1 VNERRDHGRGDILFG
16 LGWFVGLYTHDLITS
31 YWLLTSALRKVKG
44 APDVTRAVVWAVFEQ
59 LARML
64 GAYLLMGLVAG
75 AMLLLARRAF
85 GGSDRPVRWRIGL
98 LALVTLWIWGRGAV
112 LWPRMYLGGLG
123 SDWFGNRAEVW
134 WFDALLVL
142 CVAALAVWRRSVLSV
157 RHLLATLAGA
167 IAISFADA
175 HPPATKPVTNAG
187 PNVLLVGFDALRPDH
202 LKSFGYERDT
212 APRLDAF
219 LARSTVY
226 TDAFTP
232 LARTWPAWMSVLTGA
247 EPVVHGQRD
256 SLPDI
261 GDERP
266 SVPMITDVLR
276 DAGIYTSFVTDDS
289 RFSYMLPS
297 HNFQGIEQPLL
308 GIASFVFSRNQPMFR
323 SFFNFMNG
331 PFGWWLVP
339 IYRYNQSLGIT
350 HRPEYMAEKVAD
362 LLADASRHDRFFL
375 AAHFCI
381 LHSPGDRSYPYDR
394 MYGMADYVGDNR
406 YAYRSTGS
414 ELADDEGL
422 DSEKLLEAER
432 ASRQQNLNLYDAG
445 IAMIDLTWA
454 RIERA
459 LDDAGLWDD
468 TLVIVM
474 SDHGEDFLEDDT
486 RYKFRGPNHGFH
498 PWGIGQNRVLL
509 AVHTPASLGGTDAGW
524 RDGMVGL
531 VDIAPTISRAMGVP
545 FAAPNGIPLQGEI
558 PEGRL
563 MFGETGVSERSYWDA
578 DHITYSFRRPVN
590 RYTVDP
596 ATGRVYQPQKYKPE
610 TVRAK
615 DRWVADETFWMT
627 EEALR
632 AGPRYQLFRWRE
644 DPNMAHDVSEQYP
657 DDRARLIA
665 ALQARPRGG
674 PEPLDS
680 EPSTPTVAE
689 GPPDAPVGIA
699 PMAGPRP

>member
-1 VNERRDHGRGDILFG
+1 VKERRDYGRGDILFG
-16 LGWFVGLYTHDLITS
+16 IGWFVGLYTHDLGTS
-31 YWLLTSALRKVKG
+31 YWLVAGALKKVRG
-44 APDVTRAVVWAVFEQ
+44 ASDVTRAVVLSVLEQ
-59 LARML
+59 LVRML

-98 LALVTLWIWGRGAV
+98 CSLVTLWIWARGAV
-112 LWPRMYLGGLG
+112 QWPRMYLSGIG
-123 SDWFGNRAEVW
+123 SDWFGNRAQVW
-134 WFDALLVL
+134 WFDALL
-142 CVAALAVWRRSVLSV
+142 ALSIVGLVVWRRRVLSV
-157 RHLLATLAGA
+157 RHLVAMLAGA
-167 IAISFADA
+167 SAISFADWQPHA
-175 HPPATKPVTNAG
+175 KEAVKNPG
-187 PNVLLVGFDALRPDH
+187 PNVLLISFDALRPDH

-219 LARSTVY
+219 LSRSTVY
-226 TDAFTP
+226 TEAFTP
-232 LARTWPAWMSVLTGA
+232 LARTWPAWTSVLTGA
-247 EPVVHGQRD
+247 EPAIHEQRD

-266 SVPMITDVLR
+266 AVPMITDVLKG
-276 DAGIYTSFVTDDS
+276 AGVFTSFVTDDS

-297 HNFQGIEQPLL
+297 HNFDAIQQPLV
-308 GIASFVFSRNQPMFR
+308 GIASFAFSRNQPMFR
-323 SFFNFMNG
+323 SYFNFMNG
-331 PFGWWLVP
+331 PLGWWLVP
-339 IYRYNQSLGIT
+339 IYKYNQAMGIT

-362 LLADASRHDRFFL
+362 IVADASRHDRFFL

-394 MYGMADYVGDNR
+394 MYGMPDYTGDNR

-414 ELADDEGL
+414 ELADDDEL
-422 DSEKLLEAER
+422 DGEELLAAER

-498 PWGIGQNRVLL
+498 PWGVGQNRVLL
-509 AVHTPASLGGTDAGW
+509 AVHTPASMGGTDAGW

-531 VDIAPTISRAMGVP
+531 VDIAPTIMQAMGLP
-545 FAAPNGIPLQGEI
+545 FAAPSGIPLQGEI
-558 PEGRL
+558 PKDRL
-563 MFGETGVSERSYWDA
+563 IFGETGVSERSYWDA

-596 ATGRVYQPQKYKPE
+596 ATHRVYQPSKYKRE
-610 TVRAK
+610 TVLAK
-615 DRWVADETFWMT
+615 DRWVADETFFMT
-627 EEALR
+627 EEALS
-632 AGPRYQLFRWRE
+632 AGPRYQLFRWHE
-644 DPNMAHDVSEQYP
+644 DPTMANDVSEQYP
-657 DDRARLIA
+657 ADRDRLIA
-665 ALQARPRGG
+665 ALEARPRNV
-674 PEPLDS
+674 PEPLDP
-680 EPSTPTVAE
+680 ETPTPRVEE
-689 GPPDAPVGIA
+689 GLQNAPVGIA
-699 PMAGPRP
+699 PMAGPQH